1 MNIPDRLERKLVRR
15 SRGNLVYR
23 SRMFWRALEGKVF
36 HRQAKRSLK
45 GGRYSMLHQVPRGGV
60 GVEIGVWKGDF
71 SEALLNHL
79 QPERLYMVDP
89 WALPESDRVLF
100 PHLKSGATIGV
111 DGTVVTTQQDLDR
124 VYIAVVDRFADDPR
138 AVMLRSTSVD
148 AAQTIDDASLDW
160 IYVDGSH
167 YYDDVLDDLTAWRP
181 KLDSSGVIFGDDYY
195 WRDKDRRY
203 TVRRAVDEFI
213 DRIEPRAWV
222 VFRGQFMIWL

>member
-1 MNIPDRLERKLVRR
+1 MDIMDPAIRQIGADSS
-15 SRGNLVYR
+15 SRFDYWEQFLKIAGI
-23 SRMFWRALEGKVF
+23 KVM
-36 HRQAKRSLK
+36 A
-45 GGRYSMLHQVPRGGV
+45 
-60 GVEIGVWKGDF
+60 EIGVWKGDF
-71 SEALLNHL
+71 AYRILEGCDFI
-79 QPERLYMVDP
+79 ERYYMVDP

-138 AVMLRSTSVD
+138 AVVSRSTSVD

-195 WRDKDRRY
+195 WRDKNRQY

-213 DRIEPRAWV
+213 DRIQPRAWV